1 MESRFDSGTTP
12 SFLVFDAST
21 PSSRYT
27 IPITDH
33 PMATTALPT
42 TEYTWGIAQMERHT
56 SDGIVIVVHYTVA
69 ANDGTYGSS
78 AYGSIGLE
86 APEDNIIPYAD
97 LTPEI
102 VIGWVQ
108 DKLNVEEIEA
118 ALQAQLDQQRTPTT
132 AAGVPWS

>member
-1 MESRFDSGTTP
+1 LESRFDSGTTP
-12 SFLVFDAST
+12 SFLVFDVTGPLA
-21 PSSRYT
+21 YT

-33 PMATTALPT
+33 PMATTTVWNIGQL
-42 TEYTWGIAQMERHT
+42 ERHT
-56 SDGIVIVVHYTVA
+56 
-69 ANDGTYGSS
+69 
-78 AYGSIGLE
+78 
-86 APEDNIIPYAD
+86 APEDNIIPFAS

-118 ALQAQLDQQRTPTT
+118 ALQSQIDEQRTPTT